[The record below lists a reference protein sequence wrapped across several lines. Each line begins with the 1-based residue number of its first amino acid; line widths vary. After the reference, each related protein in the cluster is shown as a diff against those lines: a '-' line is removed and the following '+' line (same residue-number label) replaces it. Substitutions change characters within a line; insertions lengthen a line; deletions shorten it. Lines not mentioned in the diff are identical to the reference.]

1 MKKIPRPRS
10 VLEETLAIQMR
21 SLKFPPC
28 EREYRFHPTSQW
40 RFDFAWPALLFA
52 VEVEGA
58 TPAGG
63 RHQKMGGFL
72 SDLDKYH
79 AAMELG
85 WTVYR
90 TSGPLIRNGRA
101 AELIRKLIDERMAEP
116 QIS

>member
-1 MKKIPRPRS
+1 
-10 VLEETLAIQMR
+10 MR
-21 SLKFPPC
+21 ALKFPPC